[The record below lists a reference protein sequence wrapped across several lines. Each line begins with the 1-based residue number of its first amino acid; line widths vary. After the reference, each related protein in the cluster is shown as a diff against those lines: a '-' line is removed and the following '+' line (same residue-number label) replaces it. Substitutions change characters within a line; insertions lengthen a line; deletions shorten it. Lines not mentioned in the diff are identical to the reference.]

1 MGMRSFVGFGFVL
14 ALAVWACNSSSDDPS
29 GGTGGTTG
37 QVELEDGT
45 VGSSCADS
53 CQDGLQCA
61 ASASIPNGYCTA
73 TCTADDQCGA
83 EGRCAQTKSGAL
95 CFRGCSDDNGCRPGY
110 ACVDAGGYSVCDVG
124 TPAQGTGGSAQGTGG
139 STQTGDCNTVALPA
153 EVSGGCNIRLV
164 TPQNCEE
171 IDLSGG
177 RTYEFAWTTDTTM
190 CETPFVLYILRQ
202 PADPAERR
210 VLAVLRRL
218 RERARGQEYRRTH
231 QGQRSGPRG
240 TLLGQW
246 HLPLGRRGV
255 VRLTPRHPDLPRPQ
269 VASHSL
275 LRHGIAYPNNCS
287 TV

>member
-190 CETPFVLYILRQ
+190 CETPFVLYILGNPPTQQNTVSWQFSDGSENGLVGKNTGGLTRVSA
-202 PADPAERR
+202 AD
-210 VLAVLRRL
+210 LAGLSSDN
-218 RERARGQEYRRTH
+218 GIYH
-231 QGQRSGPRG
+231 
-240 TLLGQW
+240 W
-246 HLPLGRRGV
+246 V
-255 VRLTPRHPDLPRPQ
+255 VAGWYGSHPDTQTFR
-269 VASHSL
+269 V
-275 LRHGIAYPNNCS
+275 RK
-287 TV
+287 